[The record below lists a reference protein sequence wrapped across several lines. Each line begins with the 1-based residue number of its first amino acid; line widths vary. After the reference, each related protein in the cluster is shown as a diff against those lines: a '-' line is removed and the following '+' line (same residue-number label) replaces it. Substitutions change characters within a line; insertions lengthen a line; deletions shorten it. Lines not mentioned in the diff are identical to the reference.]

1 MISRHQNSADL
12 AEDGGMTPL
21 EEIRAIVADCA
32 ANHRLDTSAVAFAV
46 GVEPSTIYRW
56 LRGGTPVG
64 VQPLTLLRLFHAL
77 LKTAPDL
84 ANAARVDC
92 AEDWQRLMADTR
104 PVHRSIY
111 PPPGAV
117 RSILD
122 GADVSDKARKS
133 KGYV

>member
-1 MISRHQNSADL
+1 MA
-12 AEDGGMTPL
+12 PL
-21 EEIRAIVADCA
+21 DEIRAILADCA

-77 LKTAPDL
+77 IKTAPDL
-84 ANAARVDC
+84 AHAARVDC

-104 PVHRSIY
+104 SVHRSIH
-111 PPPGAV
+111 PPPDAV